1 MGKAYILHTP
11 HTEFL
16 AFLFQEALAQY
27 DVDTVAYQNPPRHWD
42 PGQWYVISPQAH
54 GKLPPKYVAVQVEQA
69 GSRWW
74 TERYVDQ
81 LKKAEAV
88 LEIFRPNLDYLLK
101 RGIPR
106 DKIFY
111 LPLQISRRWPIVD
124 AERQDTYPALHYGDH
139 HSPRRQRILEQID
152 SSLQNG
158 KQVERVIEV
167 YNAKMR
173 RKLAENPVV
182 VNIHYDDNAYLE
194 QVRIFESLS
203 SECVVISEPS
213 PDLGDHLEYLH
224 MVDWVR
230 TPAEMAERIDY
241 YTDQSSLE
249 RRIDRNIRTYPTFK
263 RFDYHLG
270 RYLLFTGQI
279 TFDQLYQAVGPLPL
293 NRLNTLTLPETPARY
308 EYFLEEVSEKF
319 PHRNFHMLHG
329 LRHRDG
335 WRGSGMSFK
344 YIMKSATARG
354 LNRLTLMEDDV
365 ELPPNWDERYS
376 QVLDYLDSL
385 NGEWDVFAGIMAE
398 YNPHANITNV
408 VHRSGID
415 FIHLDRMVSAVFNIY
430 NVQTLGKR
438 LAKWDEQTDNHL
450 TGQFDRYLEQT
461 PNLRVVTSQPWLVGH
476 AEHLFSTMW
485 HGGNNAK
492 LYNSQISRAT
502 TRIRTA
508 VQNWRDTHDR

>member
-1 MGKAYILHTP
+1 MANAHILHTP

-16 AFLFQEALAQY
+16 AFLFQEALARY
-27 DVDTVAYQNPPRHWD
+27 DVNVITYQNPPRHWG

-74 TERYVDQ
+74 TDRYFEQ
-81 LKKAEAV
+81 LKKADAV
-88 LEIFRPNLDYLLK
+88 LEIFRPNIDYLLK
-101 RGIPR
+101 HGIPR
-106 DKIFY
+106 DKLYY
-111 LPLQISRRWPIVD
+111 LPLQISRRWPID
-124 AERQDTYPALHYGDH
+124 NASRQATYPALHYGDH
-139 HSPRRQRILEQID
+139 HSPRRQAILEKVD
-152 SSLQNG
+152 SYLDAP
-158 KQVERVIEV
+158 VERVIDV
-167 YNAKMR
+167 YNNKMR

-182 VNIHYDDNAYLE
+182 LNIHYDENAYLE

-213 PDLGDHLEYLH
+213 PDLDDHLEYHHL
-224 MVDWVR
+224 VDWVR
-230 TPAEMAERIDY
+230 TPAEMAAQIKQYD
-241 YTDQSSLE
+241 SLAEFE
-249 RRIDRNIRTYPTFK
+249 RRVDRNVRSYPTFR

-270 RYLLFTGQI
+270 RYLLHTGQI

-293 NRLNTLTLPETPARY
+293 KSLNTLTLPETPSRY
-308 EYFLEEVSEKF
+308 HYFLEEVAEKF

-344 YIMKSATARG
+344 YIMKSATERG

-365 ELPPNWDERYS
+365 ELPPNWDERYN
-376 QVLDYLDSL
+376 QVLEYLDTL
-385 NGEWDVFAGIMAE
+385 GEDWDVFAGIMAE

-408 VHRSGID
+408 VQHNGID
-415 FIHLDRMVSAVFNIY
+415 FIHLDRMVSAVFNVY
-430 NVQTLGKR
+430 NIRNIGKR
-438 LAKWDEQTDNHL
+438 LSKWDEQTDNHL

-492 LYNSQISRAT
+492 LYNPQINRAT
-502 TRIRTA
+502 TRLRTA
-508 VQNWRDTHDR
+508 VQTWRENNGR